1 MLHSLLLETLSSR
14 NCIQLADNPS
24 MSDSLSLM
32 YANGYMTSS
41 SSGHSAI
48 TQSKHQS
55 KDSEKAT
62 TSTILPSAVLRWL
75 TRRSIAW
82 FGRIICKV
90 TSQAG
95 DWMKRIQ
102 LWMLYLME
110 SEKENMFWYCSMK
123 ASHQFSASS
132 LVQFFLFSFLFFSFI
147 FISWRL
153 ITSQHCSGFCH
164 TLTWIS
170 HGVTSIPHPDPPST
184 SLSTRFLWVFPV
196 HQARALVSCI
206 PILSGVPDPGEKDLR
221 ETIWGRQRKK
231 KPDCMIK
238 EMRW

>member
-132 LVQFFLFSFLFFSFI
+132 LVQFFLFSFYFFHLF
-147 FISWRL
+147 L
-153 ITSQHCSGFCH
+153 
-164 TLTWIS
+164 
-170 HGVTSIPHPDPPST
+170 
-184 SLSTRFLWVFPV
+184 
-196 HQARALVSCI
+196 LV
-206 PILSGVPDPGEKDLR
+206 GG
-221 ETIWGRQRKK
+221 
-231 KPDCMIK
+231 
-238 EMRW
+238 